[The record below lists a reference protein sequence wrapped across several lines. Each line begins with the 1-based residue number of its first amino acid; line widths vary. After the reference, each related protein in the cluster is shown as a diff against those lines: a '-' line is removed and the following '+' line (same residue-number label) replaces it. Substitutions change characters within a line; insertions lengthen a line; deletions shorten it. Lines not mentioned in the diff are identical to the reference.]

1 MKIVKSISLFFVSS
15 IFGLVVGVFLGVRL
29 DGLYEKGEFLW
40 PDTSSQKL
48 LVDDYSDFSLGNEQN
63 ITVSGN
69 EQRINADT
77 VLIVKEKNLLNNS
90 INESVRKFSAKYLGM
105 NRMNFE
111 TSMKTYEQS
120 PPLSEKE
127 KGFVSLEIETFSKE
141 KVVLQMNYRKTDAQS
156 LFYLGVQNHEV
167 VVFMEDMETVYM
179 STGIILQELPLELQM
194 EIMGL
199 KPIKNEEELY
209 GFLENYSS

>member
-15 IFGLVVGVFLGVRL
+15 LFGLVVGVFLGVRL
-29 DGLYEKGEFLW
+29 DGLYEKGEFPW
-40 PDTSSQKL
+40 PETSSQQI
-48 LVDDYSDFSLGNEQN
+48 LVEKSDFTLGNEQN
-63 ITVSGN
+63 LTVSGN

-77 VLIVKEKNLLNNS
+77 VLVVKEKNLLNNN

-111 TSMKTYEQS
+111 ASMKTYEQS

-141 KVVLQMNYRKTDAQS
+141 KVVLQMNYRKTDAS
-156 LFYLGVQNHEV
+156 STFYLGVQNHEV
-167 VVFMEDMETVYM
+167 VVFMEDMETVYL

-209 GFLENYSS
+209 GFLENFSS

>member
-15 IFGLVVGVFLGVRL
+15 LFGLVVGVFLGLRL
-29 DGLYEKGEFLW
+29 DDLYEKGEFTR
-40 PDTSSQKL
+40 PETSSQQI
-48 LVDDYSDFSLGNEQN
+48 LVEKSDFTLGNEQN
-63 ITVSGN
+63 LTVSGN

-77 VLIVKEKNLLNNS
+77 VLVVKEKNLLNNN

-111 TSMKTYEQS
+111 ASMKTYEQS

-141 KVVLQMNYRKTDAQS
+141 KVVLQMNYRKTDAS
-156 LFYLGVQNHEV
+156 STFYLGVQNHEV
-167 VVFMEDMETVYM
+167 VVFMEDMETVYL

-209 GFLENYSS
+209 GFLENFSS